1 MDEPRHPSP
10 RLWLA
15 AAWAAEAAAAGL
27 LVALPW
33 SPLLAAAA
41 AHVLAALAA
50 ARAFRRGRTDEGF
63 ASFALVLAM
72 PALGLVGLSAVRL
85 AARLAPPSGMYQDMH
100 AAVANL
106 PGPEQPPESL
116 DRVFEWIQKQLS
128 VQPLADVIR
137 GGDPKTQRWAI
148 GLLERRGD
156 GMAVEL
162 LREALQAED
171 RDTQVAASAALSRV
185 EERLTAWIARARQM
199 VEREARSAATWSSLG
214 DACRAYQA
222 SRLLEPVMG
231 RHWLGEAE
239 AAYRRALEL
248 APESRGPILALAQVL
263 LALGRLEDAE
273 ALVRDAQALGASAE
287 ADLLLAEIL
296 FVCGRWGELRQ
307 ACREAVSAGRREE
320 LVLWWSGAQAE

>member
-1 MDEPRHPSP
+1 MDEPRHPAP

-15 AAWAAEAAAAGL
+15 GAWAAEA
-27 LVALPW
+27 
-33 SPLLAAAA
+33 AAAA

-148 GLLERRGD
+148 ELLERRGD

-287 ADLLLAEIL
+287 ADLLLAEML